1 MAMAR
6 HSCQISEVR
15 TEDRQN
21 GLKILIAVFIL
32 LALSTDFIYGI
43 QLEKVGS
50 WKHEERYQGPISG
63 AFFDSQGNLILTF
76 RKHPVAVNKEKTIPF
91 ATYGQGPDE
100 ATRVYTICDYR
111 GNIALFED
119 IDKIKVFQAQDE
131 KYVSK
136 QTIWLKRDPFPFFLK
151 TALFYQNYFF
161 LAGLKIMNVPA
172 SADKMDIANMQIFD
186 DCPETPG
193 KNILLENG
201 VKMDRQYEIERFLIP
216 YNDYV
221 LYLKQSEPKIY
232 FISLKTLEVEK
243 SVKLAVPEIYK
254 PMPKDFYMRKD
265 YRGDHTAYLID
276 LETWATSYSAITRAI
291 LYRNSYLLLQ
301 IRTCAEKPARFVL
314 LFYNL
319 KNDCSLEKVIYLN
332 DLLLAEKDGLLYCY
346 KDGNPDLDENAEDFE
361 IIIYKLQDQ

>member
-1 MAMAR
+1 MKR
-6 HSCQISEVR
+6 LCNLIEV
-15 TEDRQN
+15 
-21 GLKILIAVFIL
+21 LPIMLCFA
-32 LALSTDFIYGI
+32 YGI

-50 WKHEERYQGPISG
+50 WKHEEKYQGPISG
-63 AFFDSQGNLILTF
+63 SFFDSQDNLILTF
-76 RKHPVAVNKEKTIPF
+76 RRHPVAVSKNKVVPF

-100 ATRVYTICDYR
+100 ATRVYTVCQYR
-111 GNIALFED
+111 REIALFED
-119 IDKIKVFQAQDE
+119 IGKIKIFQAQGE

-172 SADKMDIANMQIFD
+172 SADKMNIANMQIFD
-186 DCPETPG
+186 ESPKTPG

-201 VKMDRQYEIERFLIP
+201 VKIDRQYEIERFLIP
-216 YNDYV
+216 YDDYV
-221 LYLKQSEPKIY
+221 LYLKQSEPKVY
-232 FISLKTLEVEK
+232 FISLKTLDVEK
-243 SVKLAVPEIYK
+243 SVKLTVPEIYK

-265 YRGDHTAYLID
+265 YQGDHTAYLID

-301 IRTCAEKPARFVL
+301 IRTCAEKPARFAL

-346 KDGNPDLDENAEDFE
+346 KDGNPDLDENVEDFE